1 MTVTYVKSVEVL
13 DTTQIKRITIGT
25 PVRKVTG
32 AQAQEVGDL
41 TNVDTTATVD
51 NSVLQY
57 NAFTAKYEAVT
68 TVEGLTIDG
77 GTF

>member
-1 MTVTYVKSVEVL
+1 MTVTYVKKVEVL

-41 TNVDTTATVD
+41 TNVDATATVE
-51 NSVLQY
+51 NSILQF
-57 NAFTAKYEAVT
+57 NAFTAKDEAVT

>member
-41 TNVDTTATVD
+41 TNVDATATVE
-51 NSVLQY
+51 NSILQY

>member
-1 MTVTYVKSVEVL
+1 MTVTYVRSVEVL

>member
-1 MTVTYVKSVEVL
+1 MTVTYVKKVEVL

-51 NSVLQY
+51 NSVLQF

>member
-1 MTVTYVKSVEVL
+1 MTVTYVKKVEVL

-41 TNVDTTATVD
+41 TNVDATATVE
-51 NSVLQY
+51 NSILQF

>member
-1 MTVTYVKSVEVL
+1 MTVTYVKKVEVL

>member
-1 MTVTYVKSVEVL
+1 MTVTYVRSVEVL

-41 TNVDTTATVD
+41 TNVDTTATVE